1 MNGTLEGLVVS
12 FDPLGLEQSHYIEVV
27 EGAIF
32 MEQNMRFELI
42 LDWLVICTGKK
53 VFGRLL
59 ATFEGSF
66 LCFRGQKIYIFF

>member
-12 FDPLGLEQSHYIEVV
+12 FDPLGLEQSQYIEVV

-42 LDWLVICTGKK
+42 LGWLAI
-53 VFGRLL
+53 
-59 ATFEGSF
+59 
-66 LCFRGQKIYIFF
+66 QY

>member
-1 MNGTLEGLVVS
+1 MTFQFVY
-12 FDPLGLEQSHYIEVV
+12 FDVRISGASIQSHYIEVAQ
-27 EGAIF
+27 GAIF

>member
-42 LDWLVICTGKK
+42 LDWLVIWTGKK
-53 VFGRLL
+53 VFG
-59 ATFEGSF
+59 
-66 LCFRGQKIYIFF
+66 